1 MLTQADKDFI
11 TQGNAQIKTQLN
23 DLKASARTQA
33 IFLEDLE
40 SRLTTICEAI
50 DQSFD
55 SRAAISS
62 HDIRLASIE
71 SVQSLMRRTLRE
83 HARRLNF
90 YEH

>member
-23 DLKASARTQA
+23 ELKASARA
-33 IFLEDLE
+33 HSIFLEDLE
-40 SRLTTICEAI
+40 SRFTTICDTI
-50 DQSFD
+50 DDSFD

-62 HDIRLASIE
+62 LDIRLTNLESI
-71 SVQSLMRRTLRE
+71 QNFMRRTLKE
-83 HARRLNF
+83 HSRRLNF